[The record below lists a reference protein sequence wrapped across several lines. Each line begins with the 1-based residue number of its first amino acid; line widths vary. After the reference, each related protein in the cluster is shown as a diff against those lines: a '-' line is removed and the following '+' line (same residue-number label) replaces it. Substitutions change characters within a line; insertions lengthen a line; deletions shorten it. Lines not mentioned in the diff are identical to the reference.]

1 MNDMNELEK
10 HLHSWVLRR
19 PSPKVERAIF
29 ALKAPQP
36 APQSSAASAAAIS
49 VPGLPAFSFR
59 WLVPA
64 TAGLLL
70 LCFIANPNAGSS
82 LTSSTNSGPMVAMIL
97 SNQSAAAYLPGSF
110 KMSEN
115 TVPADTFEW
124 TNGSGSNSSI
134 RSLLRPKGNH

>member
-1 MNDMNELEK
+1 MNELEK

-29 ALKAPQP
+29 GLGAPSSSP
-36 APQSSAASAAAIS
+36 AVSLPA
-49 VPGLPAFSFR
+49 LPAFSFR

-110 KMSEN
+110 KMTEN

-134 RSLLRPKGNH
+134 RSLLRPKANE

>member
-1 MNDMNELEK
+1 MNEMNELEK

-19 PSPKVERAIF
+19 PSPRVERAIF
-29 ALKAPQP
+29 GLGAPALEAP
-36 APQSSAASAAAIS
+36 APSPSL
-49 VPGLPAFSFR
+49 PPLPAFSFR

-70 LCFIANPNAGSS
+70 LCFMANPHTGSS
-82 LTSSTNSGPMVAMIL
+82 LASSTNSGPMVAMIL

-110 KMSEN
+110 KMAEN

-124 TNGSGSNSSI
+124 TNGSTSTSSI
-134 RSLLRPKGNH
+134 RSLSRPKGNND